1 MLDSLRKHALVILVA
16 ILFAT
21 YRLSRLEGERGRYG
35 ANIEQ
40 DFENVVGFLHRHLD
54 TKYRVLR
61 IAPPPYSATKLH
73 AMIVNAGFAIPHV
86 EAEVFVDQQFA
97 LDQRKQKR
105 RDRSPL
111 PPVRFRVYDADAMIP
126 IAETLQQ
133 RNLIASYE
141 QGYQPI

>member
-21 YRLSRLEGERGRYG
+21 YRLSRLEGERGRRE

-40 DFENVVGFLHRHLD
+40 DFENVVAFLHRRLD

-61 IAPPPYSATKLH
+61 ISSPPHSVTKLH
-73 AMIVNAGFAIPHV
+73 AMVVNGAFTIPHV

-97 LDQRKQKR
+97 LDQRKQKQK
-105 RDRSPL
+105 DRQPL
-111 PPVRFRVYDADAMIP
+111 PPVRFRVYDADAMTS
-126 IAETLQQ
+126 IAQTLQQ

-141 QGYQPI
+141 QGYQPL